1 MPKFRG
7 IYYTVAGAGKPLLL
21 LHGWGANLD
30 CFAGIATDLEQNF
43 TVYRLDFWGFGASD
57 EPPKFAGI
65 ETYAEAVADFIY
77 DIIGA
82 KTDIIGHSFGGRV
95 AILLGAN
102 CNFVDKIVL
111 VDSAGLKPRKN
122 IAKRIREY
130 RYKAVK
136 KKVAQGKC
144 SAEVL
149 DTFGSAD
156 YKALNET
163 MRNVFVRVVNTD
175 LAKIASEITNPVL
188 LVWGKHDHE
197 TPLYMAKKLRKIIK
211 NSTLQVLEGGHF
223 CFIDASNEFL
233 RVCYDFLLD

>member
-30 CFAGIATDLEQNF
+30 CFAGVAPDLEQNF

-57 EPPKFAGI
+57 EPPNFAGI

-77 DIIGA
+77 DIIGT

-95 AILLGAN
+95 AIILGAK

-111 VDSAGLKPRKN
+111 VDSAGLKLRPSP
-122 IAKRIREY
+122 AKRIREY
-130 RYKAVK
+130 RYKIAK
-136 KKVAQGKC
+136 KKVEQGKC
-144 SAEVL
+144 SCKVL
-149 DTFGSAD
+149 ENFGSAD

-163 MRNVFVRVVNTD
+163 MRGVFVRVVNTD
-175 LAKIASEITNPVL
+175 LSEMARKITNPVL
-188 LVWGKHDHE
+188 LVWGKHDRE
-197 TPLYMAKKLRKIIK
+197 TPLYMARKLRKIIK
-211 NSTLQVLEGGHF
+211 SSTMQVLNGGHF
-223 CFIDASNEFL
+223 SFIDEPSEFL